1 MSARWYHGALSV
13 LVSSLPRRSHRERI
27 GNFRLVYS
35 GSGLQMGLK
44 RTVFR
49 GSNAILRKFNLELQ
63 VLNQDFDARLDQ
75 PSHVS
80 RIFSEFEKIA
90 GPWLRQQK
98 LFPVAC
104 EFDLSLAL
112 RPFYE
117 QFLDSPF
124 REKGGGS
131 RFNNLA
137 WLYLIAKAMK
147 PRFVVDS
154 GTFRGASAWAFSI
167 AGVKVY
173 SFDIDLSQL
182 AYRAKSA
189 TYTQCDWTAFDWSGV
204 DFSDAFIYFDDH
216 LDQVRRLI
224 EASQRAIPLAIFD
237 DDFPF
242 TSVPPMAHNGNAL
255 PKIEFVLDDEL
266 RNFQDISWLDRGR
279 RYVFPIDHSYLARAR
294 SLIAATERLPDTSMI
309 TGIQQTPY
317 RLVRIATGN

>member
-1 MSARWYHGALSV
+1 
-13 LVSSLPRRSHRERI
+13 
-27 GNFRLVYS
+27 
-35 GSGLQMGLK
+35 MGLK

-49 GSNAILRKFNLELQ
+49 NCNAILRKFDLELQ
-63 VLNQDFDARLDQ
+63 VVSKDFDARLDQ
-75 PSHVS
+75 PFQVC
-80 RIFSEFEKIA
+80 RVFSEFEKIA
-90 GPWLRQQK
+90 SPWLRRQK

-104 EFDLSLAL
+104 EFDLSLSL
-112 RPFYE
+112 RRFYE

-147 PRFVVDS
+147 PRFVIDS
-154 GTFRGASAWAFSI
+154 GTFRGGSAWAFSA

-173 SFDIDLSQL
+173 SFDVDLSQL
-182 AYRAKSA
+182 AYRAESA

-216 LDQVRRLI
+216 LDQVRRLS
-224 EASQRAIPLAIFD
+224 EASQRGVPLAIFD
-237 DDFPF
+237 DDLPL
-242 TSVPPMAHNGNAL
+242 TSFPPMANEGNAL
-255 PKIEFVLDDEL
+255 PKIEFVLDDGL

-279 RYVFPIDHSYLARAR
+279 RYVFPLDHAYLARAR
-294 SLIAATERLPDTSMI
+294 SLIAATERLPDTSII

-317 RLVRIATGN
+317 RIVRIDRGNSK